1 MKMSNTVYDL
11 LKYIVIIVLDALSVF
26 YVSMAATW
34 GWPLAN
40 EVRDTIDAVSVLMAS
55 ILLISA
61 ADYTIKTSISRRALT
76 GQYLIIRG
84 REISER

>member
-1 MKMSNTVYDL
+1 MRMSDTVYDL
-11 LKYIVIIVLDALSVF
+11 LKYIVIIVLDAVSVF

-61 ADYTIKTSISRRALT
+61 ADYSKRKLP
-76 GQYLIIRG
+76 
-84 REISER
+84 EVK